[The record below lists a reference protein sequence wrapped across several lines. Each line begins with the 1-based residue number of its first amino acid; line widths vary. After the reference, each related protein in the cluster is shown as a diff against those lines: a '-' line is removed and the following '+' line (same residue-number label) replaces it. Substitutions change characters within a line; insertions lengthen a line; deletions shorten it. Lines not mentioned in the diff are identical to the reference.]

1 MPVTEER
8 VRRMGSPVI
17 SVIVPVYNVQTYLE
31 RCVRSI
37 QAQTLAEIE
46 ILLIDDGS
54 TDQSGAMCDAY
65 AAQDSRI
72 RVIHKANGGLSDAR
86 NAGIDVASAEYVGFI
101 DSDDYIA
108 EDMYETLYNDLRA
121 EDADV
126 AVCGICHCY
135 SNEIRYAADTTSRF
149 VVDAQEIIRMILD
162 SSKISVNAVNKL
174 YKKSLFDDMRFP
186 VGKQSEDAFLMVRL
200 LSQIRR
206 GVVNVAP
213 KYYYVHRTGSIT
225 THSYRPADHHVIEA
239 YEQNFRF
246 VEENYPSLRKEA
258 EFRRFWAYFYVLDKA
273 LYSDTAEAIAA
284 KREISRFLRKNALT
298 ILKNPFFGRSRKIAT
313 LLLLIHLGLYRRV
326 VTLYDKKKR
335 QLVS

>member
-1 MPVTEER
+1 ME
-8 VRRMGSPVI
+8 SPII
-17 SVIVPVYNVQTYLE
+17 SVIVPVYNVEAYLE
-31 RCVRSI
+31 RCIRSI
-37 QAQTLAEIE
+37 QAQTLREIE

-54 TDQSGAMCDAY
+54 TDRSGSMCDDY

-72 RVIHKANGGLSDAR
+72 RVIHKKNGGLSDAR
-86 NAGIDVASAEYVGFI
+86 NAGIDAASARYIGFI

-108 EDMYETLYNDLRA
+108 EDMYEMLYNDLRA

-126 AVCGICHCY
+126 AVCGICNCY
-135 SNEIRYAADTTSRF
+135 SNEIRYAADTTSRL

-174 YKKSLFDDMRFP
+174 YKKSLFDSMRFP

-200 LSQIRR
+200 LSRIQR

-213 KYYYVHRTGSIT
+213 KYYYVHREGSIT
-225 THSYRPADHHVIEA
+225 THSYRPADHHAIEA
-239 YEQNFRF
+239 YEQNYQF
-246 VEENYPSLRKEA
+246 VKERYPALQKEA

-273 LYSDTAEAIAA
+273 LYSDTAEAIAVQ
-284 KREISRFLRKNALT
+284 KQISRFLRKNALT
-298 ILKNPFFGRSRKIAT
+298 VIKNPFFGRARKIAM
-313 LLLLIHLGLYRRV
+313 LLLLIHRSLYRRV
-326 VTLYDKKKR
+326 VTLYNTKKR